1 MPPDQAALL
10 ASLAALGAPPR
21 VAIAT
26 AGRNGVGSAVC
37 AQLKRLP
44 LRALVYV
51 ACCLDTAARDVAL
64 LLGGGK

>member
-1 MPPDQAALL
+1 M
-10 ASLAALGAPPR
+10 
-21 VAIAT
+21 AIAT
-26 AGRNGVGSAVC
+26 AGRHGVGSAVC

-44 LRALVYV
+44 LRTLAYV